1 MKGFYETLK
10 RSFMAVAFAEAGEFE
25 MAREVLTKEATPTD
39 TTDLKIPKTGGI
51 PARHTAGIKNIL
63 K

>member
-1 MKGFYETLK
+1 
-10 RSFMAVAFAEAGEFE
+10 MAVAFAEAGEFE
-25 MAREVLTKEATPTD
+25 TAREVLTKEATPTD